1 MRYIDSFVFYR
12 ALLSRERELNKAL
25 RDISIE
31 NSKYL
36 LLAER
41 LKEVQHIRDILVL
54 VSSAGNDKGL
64 QV

>member
-1 MRYIDSFVFYR
+1 VRYIDSFVFYR